1 LQYIIEQHN
10 GDFDYYTVNG
20 KTYDLDVIQKWLV
33 LTTGCVMPAGVDS
46 CAIAGFV
53 GLSARYAICLGL
65 PTSKIFDD
73 MIHFP
78 NYHHFEMI
86 GSVFEQVLI
95 EMLKASTLQ
104 TIGENTTSRLSFAI
118 RVASKLESRKQELLQ
133 AFFDNQFLTDTE
145 DGTNIVSFCLATIHA
160 FFDNDLF
167 FTTKMF
173 LKNAKGSFGLCVTSS
188 LDAHRQIC
196 IAARGQT
203 VSCTGYCSIN

>member
-1 LQYIIEQHN
+1 
-10 GDFDYYTVNG
+10 VNG

-33 LTTGCVMPAGVDS
+33 MTTGCVMPAIVDS

-53 GLSARYAICLGL
+53 DLLRTQGCFGLSARYTICLGL
-65 PTSKIFDD
+65 STSKIFDD
-73 MIHFP
+73 VIDFP
-78 NYHHFEMI
+78 NYHHFEII
-86 GSVFEQVLI
+86 GSVFEEVLI
-95 EMLKASTLQ
+95 EMLKTSTLQ
-104 TIGENTTSRLSFAI
+104 TIGEKTTSRLSFAL
-118 RVASKLESRKQELLQ
+118 RVASKLESRQQELLQ